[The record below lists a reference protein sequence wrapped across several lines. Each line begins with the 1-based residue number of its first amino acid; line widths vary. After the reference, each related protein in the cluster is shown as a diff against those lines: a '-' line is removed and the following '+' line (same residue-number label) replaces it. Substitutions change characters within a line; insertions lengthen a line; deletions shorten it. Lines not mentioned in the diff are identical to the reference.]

1 MRKFVDVK
9 FVDVKKKFNYP
20 NGATI
25 LRYSEQP
32 FFVFSFNGLKLEI
45 NLATTILRIP
55 CSFQEGRYSL
65 GEDHLDDD
73 GQEQWYIDK
82 IFFKDEVIGIADFEV
97 YSSSQALLEKI
108 EEDILREQ
116 THLESIQSKMCILKE
131 LAGALKLFENNH
143 KSCST

>member
-1 MRKFVDVK
+1 MRKFVDL
-9 FVDVKKKFNYP
+9 KKKFNYP

-32 FFVFSFNGLKLEI
+32 FFAFSFNGLKLEI

-55 CSFQEGRYSL
+55 CSFWEGQYSL
-65 GEDHLDDD
+65 GEDNLGDD

-82 IFFKDEVIGIADFEV
+82 IFFKDEALGIADFEV

-131 LAGALKLFENNH
+131 LAVALKLLENTP
-143 KSCST
+143 KSSSTSYP